1 MMSKE
6 EIKQYVQE
14 QKSRN
19 KDFFTQW
26 LYDHGQRPTL
36 DIIQV
41 GHNPASD
48 AYIRG
53 KKKDGYER

>member
-1 MMSKE
+1 MQMMTSKE

-41 GHNPASD
+41 GHNPA
-48 AYIRG
+48 
-53 KKKDGYER
+53 